1 MKSIIRLYISHQID
15 AQEAI
20 YIAEGQLHYLRN
32 VMRVSI
38 GDTILIFDGIN
49 GEFKACVVNIT
60 RKLITLNVMEKTR
73 TQDTSHDIW
82 IIFPILKKS
91 KVNLLI
97 EKTTELGVT
106 CLQPIFTEYTNSD
119 SLKINRLTLSA
130 IEAAEQSRR
139 LSIPVIKPVKKMSE
153 LLNCWDTDRR
163 LLVMDET
170 FIFDFD
176 NKLEHKTLSKLDF
189 DKRKLIKDAI
199 LIGPEGGFSSSELD
213 LLENLP
219 FVTKISLGQQIL
231 RSETAA
237 IAALAIWSECVS
249 N

>member
-1 MKSIIRLYISHQID
+1 MKSIIRLYIS
-15 AQEAI
+15 QEIVNQEVI
-20 YIAEGQLHYLRN
+20 YIVEGQLHYLRN

-38 GDTILIFDGIN
+38 GDDILIFDGIN
-49 GEFKACVVNIT
+49 GEFRACITNIT
-60 RKLITLNVMEKTR
+60 KKRIVLNVMEKTR
-73 TQDTSHDIW
+73 VQDTGHDIW

-91 KVNLLI
+91 KINLLI
-97 EKTTELGVT
+97 EKTTELGVS

-139 LSIPVIKPVKKMSE
+139 LSIPVIKPVKKLDE
-153 LLNCWDTDRR
+153 LISCWDKDRR

-170 FIFDFD
+170 TVLGSD
-176 NKLEHKTLSKLDF
+176 KSLVHKTLSKLDF
-189 DKRKLIKDAI
+189 NKRKLIKDAI
-199 LIGPEGGFSSSELD
+199 IIGPEGGFSSSELD

-219 FVTKISLGQQIL
+219 FVTKLSLGQQLL
-231 RSETAA
+231 RAETAA
-237 IAALAIWSECVS
+237 IAALAIWNECVS